1 MLLSMIC
8 FSSLAPTEKKPS
20 KQILV
25 QISLLKC
32 YSFISCLIEQCYFI
46 TSIFQFQ
53 QVTSIQKNTP
63 FYQQQKIKQRQVKC
77 NLLLK
82 KCLLNYVK
90 FSISLKLD
98 LIREILNFKFKYD
111 YFNFRLTHLFSFEFA
126 SIQMR
131 YISAMVSLICFPV
144 LLFSFC
150 DEVNA

>member
-8 FSSLAPTEKKPS
+8 FSCLEPTEKKPS

-32 YSFISCLIEQCYFI
+32 YFFISSLIEQCYVI
-46 TSIFQFQ
+46 RSIFQFQ

-63 FYQQQKIKQRQVKC
+63 FYQQQKVKQRQVKC
-77 NLLLK
+77 NFPLK

-98 LIREILNFKFKYD
+98 LIREILNFKFKYGS
-111 YFNFRLTHLFSFEFA
+111 FNFRLSHLFQFEFA